1 MLNSTITY
9 NVKKKKKKSL
19 IFVKR
24 VKMGNKKTG
33 KAVPAFS

>member
-9 NVKKKKKKSL
+9 NVKKKKKSL